1 MTQNTI
7 NYTKEMTDVILGEYQ
22 AEPSRETVDKL
33 ADKFNKSPKSIIGKL
48 SREGVYERAV
58 YKSKTGEMPI
68 TKVDLVS
75 AIADLLEVEVD
86 LLQGLDKAPKTTLKF
101 LQDAL
106 I

>member
-1 MTQNTI
+1 
-7 NYTKEMTDVILGEYQ
+7 
-22 AEPSRETVDKL
+22 
-33 ADKFNKSPKSIIGKL
+33 
-48 SREGVYERAV
+48 
-58 YKSKTGEMPI
+58 MPI